1 MLTQQCTNQCA
12 CTEIP
17 PSSSSVLFR
26 EAVRT
31 ENMKLFN
38 ASISA
43 SRIAVK
49 WLFGDVYN
57 YFKFLDYKKNLKI
70 GMSSVGKMYVVCAN
84 FKERL
89 KFLIWQPDCRIFST
103 RATHFGGILCLN
115 ISCFHSPLM
124 TL

>member
-38 ASISA
+38 ASMSA

-57 YFKFLDYKKNLKI
+57 YFKFLDYKKNL
-70 GMSSVGKMYVVCAN
+70 VCKCMCMWFA
-84 FKERL
+84 
-89 KFLIWQPDCRIFST
+89 Q
-103 RATHFGGILCLN
+103 ILRNALN
-115 ISCFHSPLM
+115 SLYGNQTAEYFQQEPP
-124 TL
+124 TLEGYFV

>member
-1 MLTQQCTNQCA
+1 MLVRFTSRSYMLVRFYTADLIDCTSYVN
-12 CTEIP
+12 EPKI
-17 PSSSSVLFR
+17 
-26 EAVRT
+26 
-31 ENMKLFN
+31 
-38 ASISA
+38 
-43 SRIAVK
+43 
-49 WLFGDVYN
+49 
-57 YFKFLDYKKNLKI
+57 KI
-70 GMSSVGKMYVVCAN
+70 GMSSVGEMYVVCSN